1 MDFLAR
7 REHSF
12 YELQKKLLIK
22 FPEAPLSRVGDVL
35 GRLREENLQSDNRFA
50 EAYVRYRKSRGF
62 GYQHIHSDLQS
73 RHVDETVIDK
83 YLRRD
88 DETWETILNSLIGKR
103 LEEGSVIEFGSSQ
116 HRKIVRF
123 LESRGFEIARI
134 RDVLKVRKR

>member
-12 YELQKKLLIK
+12 YELQNKLLSK
-22 FPEAPLSRVGDVL
+22 FPEAPLSRVSDVL
-35 GRLREENLQSDNRFA
+35 DRLREENLQSDNRFA
-50 EAYVRYRKSRGF
+50 ESFVRYRKSRGF
-62 GYQHIHSDLQS
+62 GYRHIRNDLQS
-73 RHVDETVIDK
+73 RHVDESVIDK

-88 DETWETILNSLIGKR
+88 DEAWETILNSLIEKR
-103 LEEGSVIEFGSSQ
+103 LEEGAVIEFGSSQ

-134 RDVLKVRKR
+134 VDVLKNWKN